1 MIAGKRSSAVLVSE
15 DDWRAIQETVYLLS
29 IPRMRQSIRKGL
41 ATPVGKC
48 AKELHW

>member
-1 MIAGKRSSAVLVSE
+1 MIAGKRSSAMLVSE
-15 DDWRAIQETVYLLS
+15 EDWRAMQETVYLLS

-48 AKELHW
+48 AKELPW